1 MTGTLSTKM
10 FPMHY
15 VKYKIICKKTN
26 CFIEIGYFKIN
37 FKSAFIE
44 KIIVNIK
51 ITMFI
56 ATYLFINKKFNCS
69 Y

>member
-1 MTGTLSTKM
+1 MSEKLSNEI

-56 ATYLFINKKFNCS
+56 ATYFFN
-69 Y
+69 